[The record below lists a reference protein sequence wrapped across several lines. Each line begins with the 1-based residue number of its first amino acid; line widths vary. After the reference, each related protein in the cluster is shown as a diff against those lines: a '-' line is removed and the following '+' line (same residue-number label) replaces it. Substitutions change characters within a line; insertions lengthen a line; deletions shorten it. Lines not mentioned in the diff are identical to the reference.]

1 MKAPAALVLFA
12 FVLAAQTERGPLHSV
27 TAVRHWSQT
36 EVTRVAVEVTGNFVF
51 RSDRLHGPE
60 RVYFDVIDTVPHID
74 SHRSYTEDVDDPL
87 LKRIRVAE
95 YTPGVTRVVLSLGD
109 NIEIHTSQLVNP
121 NRLMIELR
129 AAQKLNTGLLEADG
143 SVLLGADDMRTRGS
157 EFPATSAAG

>member
-129 AAQKLNTGLLEADG
+129 
-143 SVLLGADDMRTRGS
+143 
-157 EFPATSAAG
+157 PAGPKV